1 MSLTLPRCCAS
12 LLLLGCGLFWIGP
25 AHASVSCTGSMTNVV
40 FGNVSPQSSQTNSNA
55 TLSYSCKNSSAGTA
69 YATVCFSIGEPANG
83 PTNPRRMKDAVG
95 DTLNFQLYQDA
106 SRSVIW
112 GSQTVA
118 PLTPLLVNMTIPAG
132 GTYARSATLY
142 GQVLAG
148 QNTAIPSSYSDVYTS
163 ATNIITVNTGAG
175 APPGSCLVA
184 SGPGNSNFP
193 FTVTATVVP
202 QCTVSA
208 STLDFGTIGL
218 LTSAVPGTSTLGV
231 QCSNGTP
238 YKVGLDAGQNGGGNV
253 NARKMVLAANRIGY
267 QLYQDP
273 GRTLVWGNSFGG
285 GIGATNVVAATG
297 TGNTQNLTVYG
308 LVPSQIT
315 PVAGTY
321 NDTIMV
327 TVQY

>member
-1 MSLTLPRCCAS
+1 MHLTLLRCCAS
-12 LLLLGCGLFWIGP
+12 LLLLGFSLFWIGP
-25 AHASVSCTGSMTNVV
+25 AHAAAVACTASMTNVA

-55 TLSYSCKNSSAGTA
+55 TLSYSCTNTSAGTA

-83 PTNPRRMKDAVG
+83 PTNPRRMKDPGG

-118 PLTPLLVNMTIPAG
+118 PLTPLLLNMSIPKG
-132 GTYARSATLY
+132 GIQGSATLY

-148 QNTAIPSSYSDVYTS
+148 QNTAIPSSYSDVYT
-163 ATNIITVNTGAG
+163 AANTGITVNVGAG
-175 APPGSCLVA
+175 APPGTCTNLL
-184 SGPGNSNFP
+184 GNNTSFP

-208 STLDFGTIGL
+208 GTLDFGTIGL

-238 YKVGLDAGQNGGGNV
+238 YKVGLDAGQNGSGNI
-253 NARKMVLAANRIGY
+253 NARKMVLAANSIGY

-273 GRTLVWGNSFGG
+273 GRTLVWGNTFGG
-285 GIGATNVVAATG
+285 GIASSNIVAG